1 MTTKEDMP
9 KRVTDPILEQL
20 ALLMETNRKQSEI
33 IESQAKTIE
42 ELRATIVELNASLA
56 WLKRKVFGKMS
67 EKCNPIN
74 NGDPMLPFDYGDLGQ
89 IEAEIEAARNKAAQI
104 ITPKP
109 QVAGKTPRRN
119 RIIMDDLPVVTVV
132 IEPEDLD
139 LGKYVKI
146 GEEHTRTLEM
156 KPGYLYVKD
165 TVRPTYAIKDET
177 EAVENGKRM
186 VVTAPLPLMPIYKGM
201 PGASMLAE
209 ILLQKYEYHVPFY
222 RQVKQPEHL
231 GVKLSRNT
239 LNGWFKP
246 VCELLR
252 PLYLELKKKV
262 LSSDYI
268 QVDETTLPVIDHDRH
283 KAAKEYI
290 WIVRAAVPRLLFFHY
305 ANGSRS
311 QKVAVDLLK
320 TFKGY
325 LQCDGYSAYDAFEN
339 RKDVRLCGCLAH
351 IRRHIESCREEN
363 REYAMQGLKFIQ
375 DLYNVEYMADER
387 QLSYEERAALRQR
400 LAGPLL
406 DAFELWLQN
415 TYPKVLKRSLMGKAI
430 AYAYPLIPRMRHYL
444 YDGRIFIDNNRA
456 ENALRPMVLTRKNML
471 FCGNQQAAENTAV
484 ICSLLGSCKEC
495 GVNPR
500 EWLNDVI
507 SKLPYYLTPKSEK
520 KLTELLPDRW
530 GGYRQ
535 SHDTLPT
542 VTGMSMD
549 NPRTVH
555 RQTVH
560 AT

>member
-1 MTTKEDMP
+1 MAKEDTTGQAVESSM
-9 KRVTDPILEQL
+9 EQL
-20 ALLMETNRKQSEI
+20 LDINRKQSEI
-33 IESQAKTIE
+33 ISAQARTIE
-42 ELRATIVELNASLA
+42 ELRGTIVELNASLA

-67 EKCNPIN
+67 EKCKPVD
-74 NGDPMLPFDYGDLGQ
+74 NGDPKLPFDYGDLEQ
-89 IEAEIEAARNKAAQI
+89 IEAEIEEARSRAAEQITVPKSQAAN
-104 ITPKP
+104 
-109 QVAGKTPRRN
+109 KTPRRN
-119 RIIMDDLPVVTVV
+119 RVVMDNLPVITVV
-132 IEPEDLD
+132 IEPENVDLSR
-139 LGKYVKI
+139 YVKI

-165 TVRPTYAIKDET
+165 TVRPTYALKNEM
-177 EAVENGKRM
+177 EAVDNGEKA
-186 VVTAPLPLMPIYKGM
+186 VITAPMPLMPIYKGM

-209 ILLQKYEYHVPFY
+209 VLLQKYEYHVPFY
-222 RQVKQPEHL
+222 RQVKQLEHL

-239 LNGWFKP
+239 LDGWFKP
-246 VCELLR
+246 VCALLR
-252 PLYLELKKKV
+252 PLYLELKRKV

-305 ANGSRS
+305 DNGSRS

-507 SKLPYYLTPKSEK
+507 GKLPYYLTPKSGK
-520 KLTELLPDRW
+520 NLTELLPDRW
-530 GGYRQ
+530 VGG
-535 SHDTLPT
+535 
-542 VTGMSMD
+542 
-549 NPRTVH
+549 
-555 RQTVH
+555 
-560 AT
+560 

>member
-1 MTTKEDMP
+1 MAKEDATGQAVEPSM
-9 KRVTDPILEQL
+9 EQL
-20 ALLMETNRKQSEI
+20 LDINRKQSEI
-33 IESQAKTIE
+33 ISAQARTIE
-42 ELRATIVELNASLA
+42 ELRGTIVELNASLA

-67 EKCNPIN
+67 EKCKPVD
-74 NGDPMLPFDYGDLGQ
+74 NGDPKLPFDYGDLEQ
-89 IEAEIEAARNKAAQI
+89 IEAEIEDARSRAAEQITVPKSRAAN
-104 ITPKP
+104 
-109 QVAGKTPRRN
+109 KTPRRN
-119 RIIMDDLPVVTVV
+119 RVVMDNLPVVTVV
-132 IEPEDLD
+132 IEPENVDLSR
-139 LGKYVKI
+139 YVKI

-165 TVRPTYAIKDET
+165 TVRPTYALKNEM
-177 EAVENGKRM
+177 EAVDNGEKA
-186 VVTAPLPLMPIYKGM
+186 VITAPMPLMPIYKGM

-209 ILLQKYEYHVPFY
+209 VLLQKYEYHVPFY
-222 RQVKQPEHL
+222 RQVKQLEHL

-239 LNGWFKP
+239 LDGWFKP

-305 ANGSRS
+305 DNGSRS

-325 LQCDGYSAYDAFEN
+325 LQCDGYSAYDAFKN

-387 QLSYEERAALRQR
+387 QLSHEERAALRQR

-415 TYPKVLKRSLMGKAI
+415 TYPKVLKRSL
-430 AYAYPLIPRMRHYL
+430 
-444 YDGRIFIDNNRA
+444 
-456 ENALRPMVLTRKNML
+456 T
-471 FCGNQQAAENTAV
+471 
-484 ICSLLGSCKEC
+484 
-495 GVNPR
+495 
-500 EWLNDVI
+500 
-507 SKLPYYLTPKSEK
+507 
-520 KLTELLPDRW
+520 
-530 GGYRQ
+530 
-535 SHDTLPT
+535 
-542 VTGMSMD
+542 
-549 NPRTVH
+549 
-555 RQTVH
+555 
-560 AT
+560 

>member
-1 MTTKEDMP
+1 M
-9 KRVTDPILEQL
+9 
-20 ALLMETNRKQSEI
+20 
-33 IESQAKTIE
+33 
-42 ELRATIVELNASLA
+42 
-56 WLKRKVFGKMS
+56 
-67 EKCNPIN
+67 
-74 NGDPMLPFDYGDLGQ
+74 
-89 IEAEIEAARNKAAQI
+89 
-104 ITPKP
+104 
-109 QVAGKTPRRN
+109 
-119 RIIMDDLPVVTVV
+119 
-132 IEPEDLD
+132 
-139 LGKYVKI
+139 
-146 GEEHTRTLEM
+146 
-156 KPGYLYVKD
+156 
-165 TVRPTYAIKDET
+165 
-177 EAVENGKRM
+177 
-186 VVTAPLPLMPIYKGM
+186 
-201 PGASMLAE
+201 
-209 ILLQKYEYHVPFY
+209 
-222 RQVKQPEHL
+222 
-231 GVKLSRNT
+231 KLSRNT

-252 PLYLELKKKV
+252 PLYLELKKTV

-542 VTGMSMD
+542 F
-549 NPRTVH
+549 P
-555 RQTVH
+555 
-560 AT
+560 